1 MSDSRNEQDLFD
13 ACLGLSPAE
22 QSSFLD
28 TACGDDQSLK
38 QRVLRLLSAHA
49 RAEQETMQPLGALVR
64 EAMPDVIGPYE
75 LIAQIGEGGMGV
87 VYEAEQREPVR
98 RRVALKV
105 VKFGMDTRQV
115 VARFMIE
122 RQALAAMDHPFVAKV
137 FDAGQTAWG
146 RPYFVME
153 LVRGE
158 PLVQYAEHQQLPI
171 QDRVALFIGICQ
183 AVQHAHQKG
192 VIHRD
197 LKPSNILVSAS
208 DAGPV
213 PKIIDFGIAKAV
225 GGNPDESGLEL
236 TRAGQRLGTLA
247 YMSPE
252 QAARGGID
260 IDTRTDVYSLGVI
273 LYELLTGSLPADPST
288 SGESEF
294 LTKLAN
300 GTLDL
305 RRPST
310 RTAGVHRVENDLDWI
325 VMKALD
331 TDRSRRYETASS
343 MAEDLGRFLRHE
355 PVSARSPTLSYR
367 LVKFLRRHRVPAAA
381 AAVAAIAVV
390 GGSVAAGVGM
400 VRANRAEGR
409 AREEAATAQQVSQFL
424 TGLFGASDP
433 NARTSTTLRELL
445 DRAAGRIETS
455 LKDQP
460 RAQANLYST
469 LSHVYESLGVNADA
483 VKLAEKSVAIADS
496 LKEETLETAEA
507 LLTMGRSFQ
516 NQGQFDRSRESY
528 ERALAIRMRLA
539 GEDLG
544 VATIL
549 NNLGALNGQLERYD
563 EGIAAHERALAI
575 QERFN
580 SELMSSVSLFGL
592 AVIHSHKHEFEK
604 SLELNRRVLALYQK
618 VYGEQHPL
626 TARAFENVGWDL
638 KDLNRAAEAL
648 PNAEKSLEIKRKTIG
663 PDHPQIAFS
672 HELLG
677 ELHEAL
683 GNRESAFASY
693 QEALRVR
700 EKALGIDNPRT
711 ADVLVSIGLL
721 KVRGGDEA
729 NGRKD
734 LERALLIFEKV
745 YGPKHS
751 KTIETRKKLEATNAS
766 AASR

>member
-1 MSDSRNEQDLFD
+1 MSESRNEQD
-13 ACLGLSPAE
+13 
-22 QSSFLD
+22 
-28 TACGDDQSLK
+28 
-38 QRVLRLLSAHA
+38 
-49 RAEQETMQPLGALVR
+49 RAEQETLQPLGALMQ
-64 EAMPDVIGPYE
+64 EAMPDVIGPYA

-158 PLVQYAEHQQLPI
+158 PLVQCCEHQRLSI
-171 QDRVALFIGICQ
+171 HDRVALFIGICQ

-225 GGNPDESGLEL
+225 GGNPDESGMEL
-236 TRAGQRLGTLA
+236 TGAGQRLGTLA

-294 LTKLAN
+294 LTKLAH

-305 RRPST
+305 QRPST
-310 RTAGVHRVENDLDWI
+310 RTNGVQRVENDLDWI

-331 TDRSRRYETASS
+331 ADRSRRYETASS

-367 LVKFLRRHRVPAAA
+367 VMKFLRRHRVPAAA
-381 AAVAAIAVV
+381 AAVAAVAVV
-390 GGSVAAGVGM
+390 GGSVAAGIGM

-409 AREEAATAQQVSQFL
+409 AREEATTAQQVSQFL

-433 NARTSTTLRELL
+433 NARASTTLRELL
-445 DRAAGRIETS
+445 DRAAGRIDTS

-460 RAQANLYST
+460 RAQANLYAT
-469 LSHVYESLGVNADA
+469 LSHVYGSLGVNAEA
-483 VKLAEKSVAIADS
+483 VKLAEKSVALADS

-528 ERALAIRMRLA
+528 ERALAIRMRLS
-539 GEDLG
+539 GENDIE
-544 VATIL
+544 VARVL
-549 NNLGALNGQLERYD
+549 NNLGGLYGQLERYD

-575 QERFN
+575 QERLK
-580 SELMSSVSLFGL
+580 SELMSTASLTGL
-592 AVIHSHKHEFEK
+592 ATIHSHKHEYDK
-604 SLELNRRVLALYQK
+604 SLELDRRVLAVYQK
-618 VYGEQHPL
+618 IYGDQHAL
-626 TARAFENVGWDL
+626 TASGFENVGWDL
-638 KDLNRAAEAL
+638 KDLNRPAEAM
-648 PNAEKSLEIKRKTIG
+648 PNAEKSLDIRMKTIG

-677 ELHEAL
+677 ELHEAQ
-683 GNRESAFASY
+683 GDRAAAFASY

-700 EKALGIDNPRT
+700 EIALGAGNPRT
-711 ADVLVSIGLL
+711 ADVLVSIGRL
-721 KVRGGDEA
+721 KIRGGEEA
-729 NGRKD
+729 DGRKY

-751 KTIETRKKLEATNAS
+751 KTIETRKNLEATNAS